1 MHVVFSTDHESSI
14 DVNWAE
20 TSDTFG
26 GHQKQRLPAWM
37 QVTRGSKEAP
47 SQMVSRPATDTSPS
61 AIVGD
66 ILKDFRRLV
75 MLRLA

>member
-14 DVNWAE
+14 DVNWTE